1 MKNLVVGVGLI
12 VLGKNKSNEL
22 GFYFDVTTDIKKVG
36 GRAMKNSIEKVKP
49 IIYDKL
55 FSDFKNSFESR
66 VEQLAFISNFSSGD
80 VSKDCVILGIGRGE
94 ENYFAVAFNKL
105 TIEAELEAEKIL
117 AEKLGLEKC
126 PVIHTRTI
134 IRNGEV
140 VIENERPNYLRADK
154 L

>member
-1 MKNLVVGVGLI
+1 MKNLVVVGVGKV
-12 VLGKNKSNEL
+12 VLGENKTNEI
-22 GFYFDVTTDIKKVG
+22 GFYFEVTDDIQ
-36 GRAMKNSIEKVKP
+36 KVKP

-80 VSKDCVILGIGRGE
+80 ISKDCVILGIGRGE

>member
-1 MKNLVVGVGLI
+1 MKNLVVVGVGKV
-12 VLGKNKSNEL
+12 VLGENKTNEI
-22 GFYFDVTTDIKKVG
+22 GFYFEVTDDIQ
-36 GRAMKNSIEKVKP
+36 KVKP

-66 VEQLAFISNFSSGD
+66 VEQSAFISNFSYD
-80 VSKDCVILGIGRGE
+80 DISKDCVILGIGRGE
-94 ENYFAVAFNKL
+94 ENYFGVAFDSH
-105 TIEAELEAEKIL
+105 TIAAELKAQKIL
-117 AEKLGLEKC
+117 AEKLGLEEC

-140 VIENERPNYLRADK
+140 VIQNELSDYSRADK